1 MNWQEAI
8 QQNIA
13 LNAQRALQEAQ
24 AAGDEVWIAQIHAT
38 RPACWNLSGRSA
50 ARAPA
55 WSKQSAHPRLS
66 GTKPNL

>member
-24 AAGDEVWIAQIHAT
+24 ATGDETWIAQIQRNTPGLLELVGAFN
-38 RPACWNLSGRSA
+38 R
-50 ARAPA
+50 
-55 WSKQSAHPRLS
+55 K
-66 GTKPNL
+66 GTGLVETVGPPKIIRH